1 MEPVGSLSPLASR
14 MYLPGFGL
22 GLFVSRRG
30 NDPCRGTAGR
40 AIPDRNHSRITDDFA
55 AEFFQIGGGF
65 GHIVHFNFNGELMDA
80 RSQSGNAGF
89 RRFLLSYLIKARSI
103 VPSVRWRE
111 V

>member
-14 MYLPGFGL
+14 VYLLGFGL

-30 NDPCRGTAGR
+30 NDLCHGTAGR
-40 AIPDRNHSRITDDFA
+40 AKLDRNHSRITDDFA

-65 GHIVHFNFNGELMDA
+65 GHIVHFNGEVMDA
-80 RSQSGNAGF
+80 RSQSGSAGASADSS
-89 RRFLLSYLIKARSI
+89 LSYLIKARSI